1 MTLSK
6 RGKRKLLLK
15 CLYVTQLL
23 HLRLVP
29 NHPKSIMKDL
39 EGVFLE
45 RKMDSDNLYTTS
57 KQHKSAFFFRESVV
71 FFSVQRESNQT
82 YFTNKILVARIHGLD
97 FRISFSVLHLLPVHS
112 SNNHFG
118 SSILSLRYYDLAVF
132 NLHADSQYV
141 RGCLNKKL
149 GIKLSYS

>member
-1 MTLSK
+1 MLYSEHKGRLIFNNRLRLTLMTLSK

-15 CLYVTQLL
+15 CLHVTQLL

-82 YFTNKILVARIHGLD
+82 YFDKQNT
-97 FRISFSVLHLLPVHS
+97 FS
-112 SNNHFG
+112 
-118 SSILSLRYYDLAVF
+118 
-132 NLHADSQYV
+132 
-141 RGCLNKKL
+141 
-149 GIKLSYS
+149 SYSWSRFSYFFQCSSSLTSPLQQQPFRFQYFITQVL